1 MIYCHPFSCAIEQ
14 EMNEL
19 TKVLL
24 FKGVYV
30 VKFVF
35 SSASLY
41 VVFQRIKF
49 PYPNYFM
56 IVDFW
61 IDSFRL
67 ICLVMTKVPNL
78 SSSAHVQGRKLR
90 LFETIAFLA
99 LSHYSEH
106 YIRRWCGCIKWCEIY
121 VAFNSFLLFDLRIKV
136 TLPRKNS
143 IKFDDYVPV

>member
-1 MIYCHPFSCAIEQ
+1 
-14 EMNEL
+14 
-19 TKVLL
+19 
-24 FKGVYV
+24 
-30 VKFVF
+30 
-35 SSASLY
+35 
-41 VVFQRIKF
+41 
-49 PYPNYFM
+49 M

-106 YIRRWCGCIKWCEIY
+106 YIRR
-121 VAFNSFLLFDLRIKV
+121 
-136 TLPRKNS
+136 
-143 IKFDDYVPV
+143 